1 MTWRAILATDFSSF
15 DPGLRICRYND
26 NRLTVSHLTSMTF
39 TDVHEFGILP
49 SDVDPVLLRGPE
61 ATAFLQAMM
70 DAAWDAGLRPSRAQD
85 ERHLKAHLED
95 MRRFAFH
102 VIKEKP

>member
-1 MTWRAILATDFSSF
+1 MTWRAIFDTYDASF
-15 DPGLRICRYND
+15 DPSLRVCRYNG
-26 NRLTVSHLTSMTF
+26 NSRTVSHLTSMTF
-39 TDVHEFGILP
+39 TEVEEGLLP
-49 SDVDPVLLRGPE
+49 PQDAVLRLPD

-85 ERHLKAHLED
+85 ERYMKAHLDD

>member
-1 MTWRAILATDFSSF
+1 MTWRAILATDFSSY
-15 DPGLRICRYND
+15 DPGLRICRYDD
-26 NRLTVSHLTSMTF
+26 NRGTASHLTSMTF
-39 TDVHEFGILP
+39 TEVQEGLLP
-49 SDVDPVLLRGPE
+49 PPDAVLLRGPE

-102 VIKEKP
+102 VIKEEP